1 MITSRVILKN
11 GKELDTNITGFIGKV
26 EEHNEILGQIGQE
39 KEILWNEISEVK
51 LLINGEI
58 VEETTEENLNKNEIV
73 EASAVY
79 NEEMTLSAEKIEGL
93 YGVYY
98 LTILKNGTW
107 ESLGYYE
114 EV

>member
-1 MITSRVILKN
+1 
-11 GKELDTNITGFIGKV
+11 
-26 EEHNEILGQIGQE
+26 
-39 KEILWNEISEVK
+39 
-51 LLINGEI
+51 
-58 VEETTEENLNKNEIV
+58 
-73 EASAVY
+73 
-79 NEEMTLSAEKIEGL
+79 MTLSAEEIEGL

>member
-1 MITSRVILKN
+1 MRVKVNLNKLVMLDKEIDLISEQVEGETTSQGLPIYEAKS
-11 GKELDTNITGFIGKV
+11 ITGAIYFDK
-26 EEHNEILGQIGQE
+26 
-39 KEILWNEISEVK
+39 
-51 LLINGEI
+51 GEF
-58 VEETTEENLNKNEIV
+58 VEETREENLNKNEIV

-79 NEEMTLSAEKIEGL
+79 NEEMTLSAEEIEGL

>member
-51 LLINGEI
+51 LLINGEV
-58 VEETTEENLNKNEIV
+58 VEETREENLNENSIV
-73 EASAVY
+73 EAVY